1 MLYIDRPYISE
12 LINSTSNGTS
22 SKLKEAHIGGTNE
35 IVKYVY
41 MCGSHKT
48 AKELDSGFEIIHQ
61 CFTERGNSILS
72 CELCRCTHSHTL
84 SLSNV
89 KFYSRMFSHKLI
101 LPSLCVYLIPQR
113 VQYEE
118 TITIVFQAS
127 AHYRVGRHASSHF
140 VGMESTHSRASAQVY
155 FLRSKL
161 SPAIISG

>member
-1 MLYIDRPYISE
+1 MSICVAAIRLPKSSTQDSRLSISASLRE
-12 LINSTSNGTS
+12 
-22 SKLKEAHIGGTNE
+22 
-35 IVKYVY
+35 V
-41 MCGSHKT
+41 
-48 AKELDSGFEIIHQ
+48 
-61 CFTERGNSILS
+61 ILFSLVS
-72 CELCRCTHSHTL
+72 CAGCTHSHTL

-101 LPSLCVYLIPQR
+101 LLSLCVHLIPQR

-118 TITIVFQAS
+118 TITVVFQAS